1 MNDDATAPGS
11 DAPGSEQTGSGPIS
25 VLLVDDQDLVRYG
38 FGVILGM
45 ADGIEVVGEA
55 SDGRQAIDRA
65 RTLHPDVILMDVQM
79 PVLDGLAA
87 TRELV
92 ADPAV
97 GSAVLILTTFDRDD
111 YLYQALQAGASGFLL
126 KNASP
131 ENLIEAV
138 RVVAGGDALLAPA
151 VTKRVIARFATGTGD
166 PAQLSPGDHER
177 RPAAAAHPD
186 RAAAHIPQLTERE
199 SDVLALIAQGK
210 SNAEI
215 AAELVVGEATVKTHV
230 SNLLAKLQLRDRI
243 QAVIYAY
250 EHGIVTPVS

>member
-1 MNDDATAPGS
+1 V
-11 DAPGSEQTGSGPIS
+11 TGETTS

-38 FGVILGM
+38 FRVILSM

-55 SDGRQAIDRA
+55 ANGREAIE
-65 RTLHPDVILMDVQM
+65 RTRELHPDVILMDVQM

-92 ADPAV
+92 ADPDMA
-97 GSAVLILTTFDRDD
+97 SAVLILTTFDNDD

-131 ENLIEAV
+131 EGLIEAV
-138 RVVAGGDALLAPA
+138 RVIAAGDALLSPS
-151 VTKRVIARFATGTGD
+151 VTKRVIARFAGGD
-166 PAQLSPGDHER
+166 QPSRDHDQQPRQQQRSGPAHVPELT
-177 RPAAAAHPD
+177 D
-186 RAAAHIPQLTERE
+186 RETQ
-199 SDVLALIAQGK
+199 VLALIAQGK

-230 SNLLAKLQLRDRI
+230 SNLLAKLGLRDRI
-243 QAVIYAY
+243 QAVVYAY
-250 EHGIVTPVS
+250 ETRIVTPAT

>member
-1 MNDDATAPGS
+1 M
-11 DAPGSEQTGSGPIS
+11 TGETTS

-38 FGVILGM
+38 FRVILSM

-55 SDGRQAIDRA
+55 ANGREAIE
-65 RTLHPDVILMDVQM
+65 RTRELHPDVILMDVQM

-92 ADPAV
+92 ADPDIA
-97 GSAVLILTTFDRDD
+97 SAVLILTTFDNDD

-131 ENLIEAV
+131 EGLIEAV
-138 RVVAGGDALLAPA
+138 RVIAAGDALLSPS
-151 VTKRVIARFATGTGD
+151 VTKRVIARFAGGD
-166 PAQLSPGDHER
+166 QPSRDHDQQPRQQQRSGPAHVPELT
-177 RPAAAAHPD
+177 D
-186 RAAAHIPQLTERE
+186 RETQ
-199 SDVLALIAQGK
+199 VLALIAQGK

-230 SNLLAKLQLRDRI
+230 SNLLAKLGLRDRI
-243 QAVIYAY
+243 QAVVYAY
-250 EHGIVTPVS
+250 ETRIVTPAT